1 MTDAPVTVHLSL
13 ISHTNV
19 GKTTLARTLLRRDV
33 GEVRDAAHVTGE
45 NESFELLSSPA
56 GDVLRLWDTPGF
68 GDSARLLKRLTQR
81 GNPIG
86 WLLAQVWDR
95 FADRPLYSSQQAV
108 LNVREQADVVLYL
121 VNAAEDPASATY
133 VEAEMRVLEWIGK
146 PIIVLLNQLGPP
158 REQAQDACDVE
169 QWHTQLAHHRLVRAI
184 LPFDAFARCWV
195 QEDVLF
201 GHVERALDAGLVPGF
216 RRLRASAWA
225 AHVEVFERSMAV
237 LATQVASAACDREAV
252 APRSMA
258 DTAKGWLGRLAGE
271 RQADPAVARAMEA
284 MGMRLGASVRETTV
298 RLLDL
303 HGLAGHSPDE
313 ILARVGGDLALR
325 QAADVRKA
333 GLVGGAVSGALG
345 GLAAD
350 LAAGGL
356 TFGAGALLG
365 AIAGAAGASGLAR
378 AYNVVTGTSGDVARW
393 SDDFLEGRVAA
404 ALLRYLAVAHF
415 GRGRGDF
422 VASEYPA
429 FWRDLVTAAVAD
441 RRERLATIWRRAENG
456 EPTAL
461 EPALRASLAET
472 TRTILSSLYPD
483 APRP

>member
-1 MTDAPVTVHLSL
+1 MTDGPVTVHLSL

-45 NESFELLSSPA
+45 NESFELLSSTA

-121 VNAAEDPASATY
+121 VNAAEDPAAAAY

-158 REQAQDACDVE
+158 REQAHDAMEVE
-169 QWHTQLAHHRLVRAI
+169 RWRTQLAHHRLVLAI

-195 QEDVLF
+195 QEDILF
-201 GHVERALDAGLVPGF
+201 GHVERALDTGLQPGF
-216 RRLRASAWA
+216 RRLRASAWS
-225 AHVEVFERSMAV
+225 AHVAVFEQSMAV
-237 LATQVASAACDREAV
+237 LSTQVASAACDREPV

-284 MGMRLGASVRETTV
+284 MGMRLGASVREATT
-298 RLLDL
+298 RLLAL

-333 GLVGGAVSGALG
+333 GLVGGALSGALG

-393 SDDFLEGRVAA
+393 SNDFLESRVAA

-429 FWRDLVTAAVAD
+429 FWRDLVSTAVSGQRA
-441 RRERLATIWRRAENG
+441 RLATIWRRAESG
-456 EPTAL
+456 DSAMVEQ
-461 EPALRASLAET
+461 ELRACLTEAAASL
-472 TRTILSSLYPD
+472 LSRLYPE
-483 APRP
+483 APRA